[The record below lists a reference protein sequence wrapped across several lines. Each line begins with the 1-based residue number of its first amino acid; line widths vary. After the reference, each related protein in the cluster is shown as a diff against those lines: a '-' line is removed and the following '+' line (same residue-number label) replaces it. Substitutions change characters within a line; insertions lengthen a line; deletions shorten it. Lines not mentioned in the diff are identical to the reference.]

1 MPLPELTMPAFP
13 DSAQAWLETTPTW
26 ITGLSG
32 GLLLIAGG
40 RLYKL
45 AVVAPGVIAGVA
57 GALWIGE
64 TAGLAGSVVAVAA
77 VVLAVAGAVLCR
89 LLERLAVAAIGVIAL
104 AGVTQLAWPLAMDGQ
119 AAPWWGVLLGGA
131 VGLLLFPGIF
141 RSLIRWI
148 TALLGA
154 LMVAWSLGYHE
165 NVWVVGGLFVAGCVV
180 QAASGKKGKGKKEKD
195 ED

>member
-1 MPLPELTMPAFP
+1 MPLPELAVPPVP
-13 DSAQAWLETTPTW
+13 DSWQAWLETIPVW

-32 GLLLIAGG
+32 GLLLLAGG

-45 AVVAPGVIAGVA
+45 AVIAPGLAGGVA

-64 TAGLAGSVVAVAA
+64 YASLAPQVVAVAA
-77 VVLAVAGAVLCR
+77 LVLAIAGAVLCR
-89 LLERLAVAAIGVIAL
+89 MLERMAVAAIGVIAA
-104 AGVTQLAWPLAMDGQ
+104 AGVTQLAWPIVAEGA

-148 TALLGA
+148 TALVGA
-154 LMVAWSLGYHE
+154 LMVAWSIGYQE
-165 NVWVVGGLFVAGCVV
+165 NVWVVGGLFLAGCIV
-180 QAASGKKGKGKKEKD
+180 QAASGAAKKRKKKD
-195 ED
+195 EDE

>member
-1 MPLPELTMPAFP
+1 MPLPELSMSPIPGTW
-13 DSAQAWLETTPTW
+13 QAWLETVPTW

-32 GLLLIAGG
+32 GLLLVAGG

-64 TAGLAGSVVAVAA
+64 TAGLAGTVVAVAA

-89 LLERLAVAAIGVIAL
+89 LLERLAVSAIGVIAL
-104 AGVTQLAWPLAMDGQ
+104 AGVTQLAWPLAMNGQ

-141 RSLIRWI
+141 KSLIRWI

-154 LMVAWSLGYHE
+154 LMVAWSVGYHE
-165 NVWVVGGLFVAGCVV
+165 NIWVVGGLFLAGCVV
-180 QAASGKKGKGKKEKD
+180 QAASGKGRKKGEE

>member
-1 MPLPELTMPAFP
+1 MPLPELTMPELP
-13 DSAQAWLETTPTW
+13 QTWQAWLETTPVW

-32 GLLLIAGG
+32 GMLLVAGG

-45 AVVAPGVIAGVA
+45 AVVAPGVLGGVA

-64 TAGLAGSVVAVAA
+64 AAGLTGPVVAVAA

-89 LLERLAVAAIGVIAL
+89 FLERMAVAAIGVIAT
-104 AGVTQLAWPLAMDGQ
+104 AGITQLAWPLVTDGA

-154 LMVAWSLGYHE
+154 LMVAWSVGYSD
-165 NVWVVGGLFVAGCVV
+165 NVWVVGVLFLVGCVV
-180 QAASGKKGKGKKEKD
+180 QAGTGKGKKGKKKDD

>member
-1 MPLPELTMPAFP
+1 MPLELAIPELPATW
-13 DSAQAWLETTPTW
+13 QAWLATTPTW

-32 GLLLIAGG
+32 GLLLLAGG

-45 AVVAPGVIAGVA
+45 AVVALGIAGGVA

-64 TAGLAGSVVAVAA
+64 TAGLAGSVVAIAA

-89 LLERLAVAAIGVIAL
+89 MLERVAVAAIGVIAT
-104 AGVTQLAWPLAMDGQ
+104 AGITQLAWPLVMDGQ
-119 AAPWWGVLLGGA
+119 IAPWWGLLLGGA
-131 VGLLLFPGIF
+131 VGLLLFPSVF

-154 LMVAWSLGYHE
+154 LMVAWSLGYQD
-165 NVWVVGGLFVAGCVV
+165 NAYVVGGLLVLGCIV
-180 QAASGKKGKGKKEKD
+180 QAASGKGRKKGKKKD
-195 ED
+195 QEG